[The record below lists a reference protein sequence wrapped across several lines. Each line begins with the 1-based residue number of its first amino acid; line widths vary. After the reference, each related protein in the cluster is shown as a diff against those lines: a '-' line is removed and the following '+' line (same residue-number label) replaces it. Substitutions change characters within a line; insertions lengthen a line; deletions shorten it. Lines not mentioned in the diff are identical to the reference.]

1 MQDKHTL
8 SHLYD
13 DIIGL
18 PHHVSDRHA
27 HMSGTDRAAQFAP
40 FAALTGHD
48 ASIRET
54 ARLTDQLMELTEDR
68 KAVLNR
74 ILQHLWEHLEER
86 PDVTIT
92 YFLPDCKKSGG
103 AYVSTTGRIIKFQ
116 QNQRLIVMEDQTAIP
131 IDSVYDVQLL
141 SESES
146 LTSVT
151 FRLMK

>member
-8 SHLYD
+8 SHRYD

-54 ARLTDQLMELTEDR
+54 ARLTDQPMELTEDR
-68 KAVLNR
+68 KTVLNR

>member
-8 SHLYD
+8 SHRYD

-54 ARLTDQLMELTEDR
+54 ARLTDQPMELTEDR

-74 ILQHLWEHLEER
+74 IFQYLLDHLEEH
-86 PDVTIT
+86 PEVTIT
-92 YFLPDCKKSGG
+92 HFVPDSKKSGG
-103 AYVSTTGRIIKFQ
+103 AYVSTTGRIIKFK
-116 QNQRLIVMEDQTAIP
+116 QNHSLIVMENQTAIP
-131 IDSVYDVQLL
+131 IDSVYDVQPL
-141 SESES
+141 SELAS
-146 LTSVT
+146 LTFTT
-151 FRLMK
+151 F

>member
-1 MQDKHTL
+1 MQDKHTP
-8 SHLYD
+8 SHRYD

-27 HMSGTDRAAQFAP
+27 HMPGTDRAAQFAP

-54 ARLTDQLMELTEDR
+54 ARLTDHPIELTEDR
-68 KAVLNR
+68 KAALNR
-74 ILQHLWEHLEER
+74 ILQYLLDHLEER
-86 PDVTIT
+86 LEVTIT
-92 YFLPDCKKSGG
+92 YFVPDSKKSGG

-131 IDSVYDVQLL
+131 IDSVYDVQML
-141 SESES
+141 SESAPHFW
-146 LTSVT
+146 LTE
-151 FRLMK
+151 M

>member
-8 SHLYD
+8 SHRYD

-54 ARLTDQLMELTEDR
+54 ARLTDQPMELTEDR
-68 KAVLNR
+68 KTVLNR

-141 SESES
+141 SESKS

>member
-1 MQDKHTL
+1 MLFHR
-8 SHLYD
+8 YD

-54 ARLTDQLMELTEDR
+54 ARLTDHPMELTEDR
-68 KAVLNR
+68 KAVLDR
-74 ILQHLWEHLEER
+74 ILHYLLDHLEE
-86 PDVTIT
+86 PPEVTIT
-92 YFLPDCKKSGG
+92 YFVPDSKKSGG
-103 AYVSTTGRIIKFQ
+103 AYVSTTGRIIRFKQ
-116 QNQRLIVMEDQTAIP
+116 AQNLIVTEDQTTIP
-131 IDSVYDVQLL
+131 IHSVYDVQLL
-141 SESES
+141 SESAS

-151 FRLMK
+151 F

>member
-8 SHLYD
+8 SHRYD

-54 ARLTDQLMELTEDR
+54 ARLTDQPMELTEDH
-68 KAVLNR
+68 KAMLDR
-74 ILQHLWEHLEER
+74 TLQYLLEHIEER
-86 PDVTIT
+86 PEVTIT
-92 YFLPDCKKSGG
+92 YFVPDNKKSGG
-103 AYVSTTGRIIKFQ
+103 AYVSTTGRIIQFTQ
-116 QNQRLIVMEDQTAIP
+116 TQSLSVMENQTTVP
-131 IDSVYDVQLL
+131 IHLVYDIQLL
-141 SESES
+141 SESTA
-146 LTSVT
+146 LTPNA
-151 FRLMK
+151 F